1 MSIAAVAETRR
12 LSLHARVVTAV
23 LAFCLLLIGLDGWRT
38 WQLREITIS
47 ADRTETS
54 NLARS
59 LAQHAHDT
67 VQTADTVLV
76 GVRERV
82 ESDGLAP
89 EKVAR
94 LDRLMQYRL
103 SALPALHGLF
113 VIDAAGRRIASSLPP
128 GYAAPNYADRA
139 YFQWHRARP
148 DRGVHIGSPV
158 RSKTDGSWIITVSRR
173 LDDRDGRFVGIVL
186 ATIAVDY
193 LQRFY
198 GTFDVGRQGVI
209 ALDGSDGIV
218 IARTGTSTGRT
229 GSATGASVAGGPVFR
244 LLLPHAGAGSFRTI
258 SPIDGVVRLG
268 SYRRVEGYPLVILV
282 AHGLQD
288 VLTDWRSDGWLHLVI
303 SVGAAL
309 ALGLVGWRF
318 AGEIRSRQRATR
330 RYHLLA
336 ENSSDAIV
344 CVGLDGRQSYVSPSF
359 TRLTGWSVAEG
370 MEYELQGLIHPEDRE
385 ELHAVG
391 ARLRAGAVQATGR
404 LRHLRKDG
412 SYIWVEIGIRM
423 VEHVGEDG
431 MQFVASMRDI
441 TERKTA
447 EDQIMALNRELAVLA
462 NTDGLTGLA
471 NRRRFDQALGQ
482 EWDRAARDRRPLS
495 LLMIDVDRFK
505 LYNDQYGHQRG
516 DQCLFAVAA
525 AVGELVRRPGDLAAR
540 YGGEEI
546 ALLLPATTAVGA
558 AELAA
563 RLCGAIEA
571 RAITHEANLPGRV
584 VTVSIG
590 VATTSPG
597 LTEQATGSRALI
609 AAADAALY
617 EAKRRG
623 RNQAVASSAAVPEGQ
638 SAGMTHTSA
647 QDTSD
652 HGAGP
657 TCADA
662 A

>member
-1 MSIAAVAETRR
+1 MSISAVAGRRR
-12 LSLHARVVTAV
+12 LSLHARVATAV
-23 LAFCLLLIGLDGWRT
+23 LAFCLLLVGLDGWRT

-67 VQTADTVLV
+67 VQTADAVIVDL
-76 GVRERV
+76 RERV
-82 ESDGLAP
+82 ESEGLAP
-89 EKVAR
+89 DKVAR
-94 LDRLMQYRL
+94 LDRLMRYRL
-103 SALPALHGLF
+103 NTPPGLHGLF
-113 VIDAAGRRIASSLPP
+113 VIDAAGSRIASALPP
-128 GYAAPNYADRA
+128 GHAASRYADRA
-139 YFQWHRARP
+139 YFQWHRVQA

-173 LDDRDGRFVGIVL
+173 VDDRDGRFAGIVL
-186 ATIAVDY
+186 ATIAVDD

-198 GTFDVGRQGVI
+198 ATFDVGRQGVI
-209 ALDGSDGIV
+209 SLDGEDGIV
-218 IARTGTSTGRT
+218 IARTARG
-229 GSATGASVAGGPVFR
+229 GSSTGASVAAGPVFR
-244 LLLPHAGAGSFRTI
+244 RLLPHADAGVFRTV
-258 SPIDGVVRLG
+258 SPIDGIVRLG
-268 SYRRVEGYPLVILV
+268 SYRRVEGYPLVIIV
-282 AHGLQD
+282 AHGLEE
-288 VLTDWRSDGWLHLVI
+288 VLTDWRSDGWLHLVV
-303 SVGAAL
+303 SAGAAC
-309 ALGLVGWRF
+309 ALGVVGWRF
-318 AGEIRSRQRATR
+318 AGEIRTRQRATR

-359 TRLTGWSVAEG
+359 TRLTGWSVAEA
-370 MEYELQGLIHPEDRE
+370 MEYDLQGLIHPEDRE
-385 ELHAVG
+385 ELHAVR

-412 SYIWVEIGIRM
+412 SYLWVEICIRM
-423 VEHVGEDG
+423 VEQAGDDG
-431 MQFVASMRDI
+431 MQFVANMRDI
-441 TERKTA
+441 SERKTA

-462 NTDGLTGLA
+462 HTDGLTGLA
-471 NRRRFDQALGQ
+471 NRRRFDEALGQ

-516 DQCLFAVAA
+516 DQCLHAVAA

-546 ALLLPATTAVGA
+546 ALLLPATAAAGA
-558 AELAA
+558 TELAA

-571 RAITHEANLPGRV
+571 SAIAHEANVPGRV

-590 VATTSPG
+590 VATTLPG
-597 LTEQATGSRALI
+597 LTEQAVGARALI

-623 RNQAVASSAAVPEGQ
+623 RNRVVASSAAAP
-638 SAGMTHTSA
+638 
-647 QDTSD
+647 DTSD
-652 HGAGP
+652 RGAGP
-657 TCADA
+657 PCADA